1 MWTRA
6 QNEEE
11 EEDEEKKK
19 SSNSNNNNNSYNHN
33 NNINIQNIME
43 HKKKKKGENQEESV
57 DNMTKP
63 TTTIIPTSNV
73 KMKRSQIKMNS
84 QNDKYLACQTEDW
97 NVGSTWI
104 LPSFIEAHKTV
115 RVVSRQKTFT
125 WIQHDGRSSRAN
137 RRKKTKEKEE
147 EEKDRVSKLPTE
159 VG

>member
-6 QNEEE
+6 QNEEEEEAEEKE

-84 QNDKYLACQTEDW
+84 QNDKYLCLSDRKIGMLAPH
-97 NVGSTWI
+97 GSYH
-104 LPSFIEAHKTV
+104 L
-115 RVVSRQKTFT
+115 
-125 WIQHDGRSSRAN
+125 
-137 RRKKTKEKEE
+137 
-147 EEKDRVSKLPTE
+147 L
-159 VG
+159 